1 MRSVPSSNS
10 DWSAY
15 VQPKTFAQRLAVF
28 YGRFLTH
35 ESQDRVAYEANL
47 SRYTFQKLEK
57 GESRPDSAANPRLMT
72 LLAIAQVLDIEL
84 NELLPPR
91 TPDLTLR

>member
-1 MRSVPSSNS
+1 MRRDSSSNS

-15 VQPKTFAQRLAVF
+15 VREIGTNIQRQRLARG
-28 YGRFLTH
+28 Y
-35 ESQDRVAYEANL
+35 SQDRVAYEANL

-72 LLAIAQVLDIEL
+72 LLAVAQVLDVEL
-84 NELLPPR
+84 TVLLPQHA
-91 TPDLTLR
+91 PDIRAR

>member
-1 MRSVPSSNS
+1 MRSDLSSSS

-15 VQPKTFAQRLAVF
+15 VREIGTNIQRQRLARG
-28 YGRFLTH
+28 Y
-35 ESQDRVAYEANL
+35 SQDRVAYEANL

-72 LLAIAQVLDIEL
+72 LLAVAQVLDVEL
-84 NELLPPR
+84 ATLLPQHA
-91 TPDLTLR
+91 PDIRAR

>member
-1 MRSVPSSNS
+1 MRRDSSSNS

-15 VQPKTFAQRLAVF
+15 VREIGTNIQRQRLARG
-28 YGRFLTH
+28 YC
-35 ESQDRVAYEANL
+35 QDRVAYEANL

-72 LLAIAQVLDIEL
+72 LLAVAQVLDVEL
-84 NELLPPR
+84 TVLLPQHA
-91 TPDLTLR
+91 PDIRAR

>member
-1 MRSVPSSNS
+1 
-10 DWSAY
+10 
-15 VQPKTFAQRLAVF
+15 
-28 YGRFLTH
+28 LT
-35 ESQDRVAYEANL
+35 
-47 SRYTFQKLEK
+47 
-57 GESRPDSAANPRLMT
+57 SRPDSAANPRLMT

>member
-1 MRSVPSSNS
+1 MRRDSSSNS

-15 VQPKTFAQRLAVF
+15 VREIGTNIQRQRLARG
-28 YGRFLTH
+28 Y
-35 ESQDRVAYEANL
+35 SQDRVAYEANL

-72 LLAIAQVLDIEL
+72 ILAVAQVLDVEL
-84 NELLPPR
+84 AALLPQHA
-91 TPDLTLR
+91 PDIRAR

>member
-1 MRSVPSSNS
+1 MRSVPSSNP

-15 VQPKTFAQRLAVF
+15 VREIGTNIQRHRVARG
-28 YGRFLTH
+28 Y
-35 ESQDRVAYEANL
+35 SQDRVAYEANL

>member
-1 MRSVPSSNS
+1 MRRDSSSNS

-15 VQPKTFAQRLAVF
+15 VREIGTNIQRQRLARG
-28 YGRFLTH
+28 Y
-35 ESQDRVAYEANL
+35 SQDRVAYEANL

-72 LLAIAQVLDIEL
+72 LLAVAQVLDVEL
-84 NELLPPR
+84 AALLPQR
-91 TPDLTLR
+91 APDLRAR

>member
-10 DWSAY
+10 DWGAC
-15 VQPKTFAQRLAVF
+15 VREIETNIQRHRV
-28 YGRFLTH
+28 GRGY
-35 ESQDRVAYEANL
+35 SQDRVSYEANL

-72 LLAIAQVLDIEL
+72 LLAIVQVLDIML
-84 NELLPPR
+84 SELLPPR

>member
-1 MRSVPSSNS
+1 MRRDSSSNS

-15 VQPKTFAQRLAVF
+15 VREIGTNIQRQRLARG
-28 YGRFLTH
+28 Y
-35 ESQDRVAYEANL
+35 SQDRVAYEANL